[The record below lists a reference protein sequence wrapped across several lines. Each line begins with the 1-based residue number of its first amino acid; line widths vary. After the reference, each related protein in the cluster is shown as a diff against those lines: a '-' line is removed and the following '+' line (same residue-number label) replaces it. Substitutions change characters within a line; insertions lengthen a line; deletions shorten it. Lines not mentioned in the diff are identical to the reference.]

1 MYRFLL
7 SWLRVR
13 LRASAIFLG
22 FLTVAAAP
30 QSWGLGLGEIELNS
44 ALNQEF
50 KATIELFDASGLEA
64 GEILVS
70 LGSSEDFDRVGVE
83 RFFFLTGLDFEV
95 GVAPNGDPQIVISSS
110 RPITE
115 PYLNFLVEVL
125 WPNGRLLKEYTVLL
139 DPPTFSEAAAPAVS
153 APAQNRTAGNTGR
166 VQRVEP
172 APSTGTR
179 VQMAPR
185 EAAAS
190 QPSPLDDGFAGDEY
204 GMTDRSDTLWSIASQ
219 ARPSNAVNVQQTMLA
234 IVDMNPDAFI
244 NGNINLLKAG
254 YRLRLPNEAQASA
267 RSAQQALGEVAR
279 HDEEWRAYTRGEP
292 LGEMIADRP
301 APAQT
306 TTDQTS
312 DLRSPVAAST
322 GTTAADAVAATEGEL
337 RIVAEDGD
345 STTGVGG
352 DAGSLAAALE
362 ETDKLG
368 LKVEELT
375 YALENEKQLASDQ
388 IAVRDRQLEVKDQQ
402 IAQLQAQLAA
412 AQSASAQQPPS
423 NPGPGA
429 EEPTPENQNQSAQA
443 AATPWWQSPMV
454 MYGGA
459 GVLVLL
465 LVGGMVAQRKRRAAE
480 EENDYFDAEAAFAED
495 ERMEPAIGAF
505 DEAEDAADEDEFDTI
520 ASEEVIEEEEAEEEL
535 QGSQTSDVIGEADIY
550 IAYGRY
556 AQAIGLL
563 LGVLEDEPER
573 NDVRLKLLE
582 VYAESGDRA
591 AFDEHMTSLIEY
603 CDDEEALLTA
613 RELENQFGEEAIT
626 LDDMMAEETADA
638 PAEEAGADAAST
650 SDDLADLDFDSS
662 DARADAS
669 EVAEM
674 LETPAAEAPAA
685 DEDAEPTLQAGVE
698 PAEEAADAGGALD
711 FELELDELDTA
722 ADAEE
727 AAADE
732 VPAADETLAGAG
744 DQLGGD
750 LGMDFDPEAT
760 EAEAEPEAD
769 TSIEFDTSDL
779 EMDNTDQATT
789 KSANSAFAETEELTI
804 DADLE
809 QAAVSISEEAADLS
823 ADSGLA
829 VDGDVAVEAV
839 ATAEEDPLDEL
850 EIETAVASDEEFDFD
865 DEGDSANTKL
875 DLARAYI
882 DMGDADGARDI
893 LKEVMDEG
901 NSDQQQKAQ
910 SMLESL

>member
-7 SWLRVR
+7 SRLRAR
-13 LRASAIFLG
+13 GRASAIFLS
-22 FLTVAAAP
+22 FLAAAAAP
-30 QSWGLGLGEIELNS
+30 QSWGLGLGEIELDS

-50 KATIELFDASGLEA
+50 KATIELFDASGLEP
-64 GEILVS
+64 GEILVA
-70 LGSSEDFDRVGVE
+70 LGSSEDFERIGVE
-83 RFFFLTGLDFEV
+83 RFFFLTGLDFQV
-95 GVAPNGDPQIVISSS
+95 GTAANGEPQIVVTSS

-172 APSTGTR
+172 AGGTR
-179 VQMAPR
+179 VQMTPR
-185 EAAAS
+185 EQT
-190 QPSPLDDGFAGDEY
+190 QPSPLDQGFDGDEY
-204 GMTDRSDTLWSIASQ
+204 GMTDRSDTLWSIASR
-219 ARPSNAVNVQQTMLA
+219 ARPSNSVNVQQTMLA
-234 IVDMNPDAFI
+234 IAEMNPDAFI

-254 YRLRLPNEAQASA
+254 YVLKLPNEAQASA
-267 RSAQQALGEVAR
+267 RTAAEALGEVAR

-292 LGEMIADRP
+292 LGEMIADRSP
-301 APAQT
+301 APTRSTA
-306 TTDQTS
+306 DQTS
-312 DLRSPVAAST
+312 EMQSPIDASA
-322 GTTAADAVAATEGEL
+322 GTTAAEAAQASEGEL

-368 LKVEELT
+368 RQVEELT
-375 YALENEKQLASDQ
+375 YALDHEKQIASDQ
-388 IAVRDRQLEVKDQQ
+388 IAVRDRQIEVKDQQ
-402 IAQLQAQLAA
+402 IAELQAQLAA
-412 AQSASAQQPPS
+412 AQNAAQQAAA
-423 NPGPGA
+423 NPGAAPQA
-429 EEPTPENQNQSAQA
+429 EDPTSQNQNQSTQA
-443 AATPWWQSPMV
+443 EAAPWWQSPMV

-465 LVGGMVAQRKRRAAE
+465 LVGGMIAQRKRRAAE
-480 EENDYFDAEAAFAED
+480 EENDYFDAEAAFAD
-495 ERMEPAIGAF
+495 EERTEPALGGF
-505 DEAEDAADEDEFDTI
+505 DEEEVADSEEDFDAV
-520 ASEEVIEEEEAEEEL
+520 ASEEVIGEDADEEI

-582 VYAESGDRA
+582 VYAESGDRT

-613 RELENQFGEEAIT
+613 RELESQFGEEAIT
-626 LDDMMAEETADA
+626 LDDMMAEETGATAAA
-638 PAEEAGADAAST
+638 PASDAAE
-650 SDDLADLDFDSS
+650 DDELADLDFAPASAAAELK
-662 DARADAS
+662 DA
-669 EVAEM
+669 AEEEAGA
-674 LETPAAEAPAA
+674 LETAAE
-685 DEDAEPTLQAGVE
+685 
-698 PAEEAADAGGALD
+698 EEAADDGGALD
-711 FELELDELDTA
+711 FELELDDLDTA
-722 ADAEE
+722 AAEPEAEE
-727 AAADE
+727 DKQLAED
-732 VPAADETLAGAG
+732 TAGAG

-750 LGMDFDPEAT
+750 LGMDFDPDA
-760 EAEAEPEAD
+760 AEEEETVAD
-769 TSIEFDTSDL
+769 IEFDTSDL
-779 EMDNTDQATT
+779 DIDKTT
-789 KSANSAFAETEELTI
+789 AEAPEPRADSSFAETEALTI

-809 QAAVSISEEAADLS
+809 QAAASISEEAALEE
-823 ADSGLA
+823 A
-829 VDGDVAVEAV
+829 GDATVQAV
-839 ATAEEDPLDEL
+839 AGAEEEALDEL
-850 EIETAVASDEEFDFD
+850 ELETAVATDDEFDFE

-910 SMLESL
+910 SLLESL

>member
-7 SWLRVR
+7 SRLRTR
-13 LRASAIFLG
+13 GRASAMILSFLA
-22 FLTVAAAP
+22 VAIAP
-30 QSWGLGLGEIELNS
+30 QSWGLGLGEIELDS

-50 KATIELFDASGLEA
+50 KATIELYDAADMEP
-64 GEILVS
+64 GEILVA
-70 LGSSEDFDRVGVE
+70 LGSTEDFERVGVE
-83 RFFFLTGLDFEV
+83 RFFFLTGLDFQV
-95 GVAPNGDPQIVISSS
+95 GVAPNGDPLIEVTSS

-139 DPPTFSEAAAPAVS
+139 DPPTFSEAAAPAVQ

-172 APSTGTR
+172 AQGSGTR

-185 EAAAS
+185 DNVAS
-190 QPSPLDDGFAGDEY
+190 QPSPLDQGRSGDEY
-204 GMTDRSDTLWSIASQ
+204 GMTDRSDTLWSIASRS
-219 ARPSNAVNVQQTMLA
+219 RPSSSVNVQQTMLA
-234 IVDMNPDAFI
+234 IVEMNPEAFI

-254 YRLRLPNEAQASA
+254 YVLKLPNEAQASA
-267 RSAQQALGEVAR
+267 RTAAQALGEVAR

-292 LGEMIADRP
+292 LGEMIADRNQ
-301 APAQT
+301 APQRS

-312 DLRSPVAAST
+312 DLRSPVDASA
-322 GTTAADAVAATEGEL
+322 GTTAASAAQASDGEL

-352 DAGSLAAALE
+352 DAGTLAAALE

-368 LKVEELT
+368 LQVEELT
-375 YALENEKQLASDQ
+375 YALEHEKQIASDEIAIRERQ
-388 IAVRDRQLEVKDQQ
+388 IEVKDQQ
-402 IAQLQAQLAA
+402 IAELQAQLAA
-412 AQSASAQQPPS
+412 AQAAAQQAPA
-423 NPGPGA
+423 GPGTDPEA
-429 EEPTPENQNQSAQA
+429 QEPTPQTQNQSTQA
-443 AATPWWQSPMV
+443 NAAPWWQSPMV

-465 LVGGMVAQRKRRAAE
+465 LVGGMIAQRKRRAAE
-480 EENDYFDAEAAFAED
+480 EENDYFDAEAAFAD
-495 ERMEPAIGAF
+495 EERTEPAMGSF
-505 DEAEDAADEDEFDTI
+505 DDEADSPDEDDFDS
-520 ASEEVIEEEEAEEEL
+520 AAGEAVIEEEAEEEI

-573 NDVRLKLLE
+573 NDIRLKLLE

-626 LDDMMAEETADA
+626 LDDMMADEAGGNADTTDA
-638 PAEEAGADAAST
+638 AAAVDTGADELSNLDLDAEESM
-650 SDDLADLDFDSS
+650 
-662 DARADAS
+662 
-669 EVAEM
+669 VQ
-674 LETPAAEAPAA
+674 AA
-685 DEDAEPTLQAGVE
+685 DTAEI
-698 PAEEAADAGGALD
+698 AADAVDDAQDNGTLD
-711 FELELDELDTA
+711 FELELDELDETA
-722 ADAEE
+722 ADAETHE
-727 AAADE
+727 DTDSTE
-732 VPAADETLAGAG
+732 DTETTRGAG

-750 LGMDFDPEAT
+750 LGMDFDPEA
-760 EAEAEPEAD
+760 ADGDEPEED
-769 TSIEFDTSDL
+769 PGIEFDTSDL
-779 EMDNTDQATT
+779 DLNRDEPVV
-789 KSANSAFAETEELTI
+789 SADSGFAETEELTI

-809 QAAVSISEEAADLS
+809 KAAVSISEEAADAS
-823 ADSGLA
+823 AD
-829 VDGDVAVEAV
+829 EAS
-839 ATAEEDPLDEL
+839 LDEL
-850 EIETAVASDEEFDFD
+850 DLETAVAADDEFDFE

>member
-7 SWLRVR
+7 SRLRAR
-13 LRASAIFLG
+13 GRASAILLSFL
-22 FLTVAAAP
+22 AAAIAP
-30 QSWGLGLGEIELNS
+30 QSWGLGLGEIELDS

-50 KATIELFDASGLEA
+50 RATIELFDADGLEP

-70 LGSSEDFDRVGVE
+70 LGSSEDFERVGVE
-83 RFFFLTGLDFEV
+83 RFFFLTGLDFKV
-95 GVAPNGDPQIVISSS
+95 GVGPNGDPRIEISSS

-153 APAQNRTAGNTGR
+153 APAQNRTAGNAGR

-172 APSTGTR
+172 ASGSGTR

-185 EAAAS
+185 EDTANR
-190 QPSPLDDGFAGDEY
+190 PSPLDQGRSADEY
-204 GMTDRSDTLWSIASQ
+204 GMTDRSDTLWSIASRT
-219 ARPSNAVNVQQTMLA
+219 RPSDSVNVQQTMLA
-234 IVDMNPDAFI
+234 IVELNPDAFI

-254 YRLRLPNEAQASA
+254 YVLKLPTEAQASA
-267 RSAQQALGEVAR
+267 RSAAQALGEVAR

-292 LGEMIADRP
+292 LGEMIADRSP
-301 APAQT
+301 APVQSTA
-306 TTDQTS
+306 DQTS
-312 DLRSPVAAST
+312 ELRSPVDASA
-322 GTTAADAVAATEGEL
+322 GTTPANAAEASDGEL

-345 STTGVGG
+345 STTGVGA

-362 ETDKLG
+362 QTDKLG

-375 YALENEKQLASDQ
+375 YALEHEKQLASDE
-388 IAVRDRQLEVKDQQ
+388 IAVRERQIEVKDQQ
-402 IAQLQAQLAA
+402 IAELQAQLAA
-412 AQSASAQQPPS
+412 ARAAAQQAPT
-423 NPGPGA
+423 NPGTAPAA
-429 EEPTPENQNQSAQA
+429 EEPTPQSQNQSTQA
-443 AATPWWQSPMV
+443 NATPWWQSPMV

-465 LVGGMVAQRKRRAAE
+465 LVGGMIAQRKRRAAE
-480 EENDYFDAEAAFAED
+480 EENDYFDAEAAFVED
-495 ERMEPAIGAF
+495 ARTEPAIGGFDDEEANDIDDAF
-505 DEAEDAADEDEFDTI
+505 DTGDAEG
-520 ASEEVIEEEEAEEEL
+520 VIEEEVEEEI

-573 NDVRLKLLE
+573 NDIRLKLLE

-613 RELENQFGEEAIT
+613 RELENQFGEEALT
-626 LDDMMAEETADA
+626 LDDMMAEEGDDGATATDQTAD
-638 PAEEAGADAAST
+638 GDAA
-650 SDDLADLDFDSS
+650 DGLADVDLV
-662 DARADAS
+662 AD
-669 EVAEM
+669 ENNRW
-674 LETPAAEAPAA
+674 AEAPDDAA
-685 DEDAEPTLQAGVE
+685 EDA
-698 PAEEAADAGGALD
+698 AEDADTAVDAGASADSADSADSNGALD
-711 FELELDELDTA
+711 FELELDDLDSGEATETA
-722 ADAEE
+722 QASSEE
-727 AAADE
+727 ASYE
-732 VPAADETLAGAG
+732 EGRGAG

-760 EAEAEPEAD
+760 DDNAEESEVDAG
-769 TSIEFDTSDL
+769 IEFDTSDL
-779 EMDNTDQATT
+779 EIDQPGTT
-789 KSANSAFAETEELTI
+789 AAAEGGFAETEELTI

-809 QAAVSISEEAADLS
+809 KAAASISEEAA
-823 ADSGLA
+823 
-829 VDGDVAVEAV
+829 VE
-839 ATAEEDPLDEL
+839 EESLDEL
-850 EIETAVASDEEFDFD
+850 DLETAVAADDEFDFE

>member
-7 SWLRVR
+7 SRLRAR
-13 LRASAIFLG
+13 GRASAIFLS
-22 FLTVAAAP
+22 FLAVAIAP
-30 QSWGLGLGEIELNS
+30 QSWGLGLGEIELDS

-50 KATIELFDASGLEA
+50 KATIELFDASGLEP
-64 GEILVS
+64 GEILVA
-70 LGSSEDFDRVGVE
+70 LGSSEDFERVGVE
-83 RFFFLTGLDFEV
+83 RFFFLTGLDFQV
-95 GVAPNGDPQIVISSS
+95 GMAANGDPQIVITSS

-139 DPPTFSEAAAPAVS
+139 DPPTFSEAAAPVVS
-153 APAQNRTAGNTGR
+153 APAQNRSAGNTGR

-172 APSTGTR
+172 AAGSGTR
-179 VQMAPR
+179 VDMTPR
-185 EAAAS
+185 REPS
-190 QPSPLDDGFAGDEY
+190 QPSALDQGFAGDEY
-204 GMTDRSDTLWSIASQ
+204 GMTDRSDTLWSIASR
-219 ARPSNAVNVQQTMLA
+219 ARPSNSVNVQQTMLA
-234 IVDMNPDAFI
+234 IAEMNPEAFI

-254 YRLRLPNEAQASA
+254 YVLKLPNEAQASA
-267 RSAQQALGEVAR
+267 RSAEQALGEVAR

-292 LGEMIADRP
+292 LSEMMADRSP
-301 APAQT
+301 APAPST
-306 TTDQTS
+306 ADQTS
-312 DLRSPVAAST
+312 DLRSPVDASAS
-322 GTTAADAVAATEGEL
+322 TTAANAAPATDGEL

-368 LKVEELT
+368 MQVEELT
-375 YALENEKQLASDQ
+375 YALEHEKQLASDE
-388 IAVRDRQLEVKDQQ
+388 IAVRDRQIEVKDQQ
-402 IAQLQAQLAA
+402 IAELQAQLAA
-412 AQSASAQQPPS
+412 ARQVAAQQASA
-423 NPGPGA
+423 NPGP
-429 EEPTPENQNQSAQA
+429 EIEPEQSQNQNQSTQA
-443 AATPWWQSPMV
+443 DAAPWWQSPMV

-465 LVGGMVAQRKRRAAE
+465 LVGGMVVQRKRRAAE
-480 EENDYFDAEAAFAED
+480 EENDYFDAEEAFAEE
-495 ERMEPAIGAF
+495 ERMEPAVGDF
-505 DEAEDAADEDEFDTI
+505 DEEEVGSEADEFD
-520 ASEEVIEEEEAEEEL
+520 AAVGDEVIEEESGEEI

-626 LDDMMAEETADA
+626 LDDMLAEETGDA
-638 PAEEAGADAAST
+638 TTTEPAAEEQAEADDT
-650 SDDLADLDFDSS
+650 SGDLADLDFVASDDALDLETEASAEVSDAEPVQLDDANAADVDSAVASADEDSS
-662 DARADAS
+662 DS
-669 EVAEM
+669 
-674 LETPAAEAPAA
+674 
-685 DEDAEPTLQAGVE
+685 GS
-698 PAEEAADAGGALD
+698 ALD
-711 FELELDELDTA
+711 FELELDELDTG
-722 ADAEE
+722 D
-727 AAADE
+727 AAAS
-732 VPAADETLAGAG
+732 ADETTTEVGAG

-750 LGMDFDPEAT
+750 LGMDFDPDASDDAAEEEAADTGIEYDTSEIDLET
-760 EAEAEPEAD
+760 ETAEPEKVQ
-769 TSIEFDTSDL
+769 SS
-779 EMDNTDQATT
+779 
-789 KSANSAFAETEELTI
+789 FAETEELTI

-809 QAAVSISEEAADLS
+809 QAAATISEEAAEVETGALEES
-823 ADSGLA
+823 ADLA
-829 VDGDVAVEAV
+829 VAEADD
-839 ATAEEDPLDEL
+839 DPLEDLEL
-850 EIETAVASDEEFDFD
+850 DTATQTDDEFDFE

-901 NSDQQQKAQ
+901 NSEQQQKAQ
-910 SMLESL
+910 DMLESL

>member
-1 MYRFLL
+1 LL
-7 SWLRVR
+7 SRLRAR
-13 LRASAIFLG
+13 GRASAISLG
-22 FLTVAAAP
+22 FLAVALAP
-30 QSWGLGLGEIELNS
+30 QSWGLGLGEIELDS

-50 KATIELFDASGLEA
+50 SATIELYDASGLES

-70 LGSSEDFDRVGVE
+70 LGSSEDFERVGVE
-83 RFFFLTGLDFEV
+83 RFFFLTGLDFQV
-95 GVAPNGDPQIVISSS
+95 GVAANGDPQIVVTSS

-153 APAQNRTAGNTGR
+153 APAQNRSAGNTGR

-172 APSTGTR
+172 AAGSGTR

-185 EAAAS
+185 DESPS
-190 QPSPLDDGFAGDEY
+190 QPSALDRGLSGDEY
-204 GMTDRSDTLWSIASQ
+204 GMTDRSDTLWSIASR
-219 ARPSNAVNVQQTMLA
+219 ARPSNSVSVQQTMLA
-234 IVDMNPDAFI
+234 IAEMNPEAFI

-254 YRLRLPNEAQASA
+254 YVLKLPNDAQAGA
-267 RSAQQALGEVAR
+267 RSAEQALGEVAR
-279 HDEEWRAYTRGEP
+279 HDEEWRAYSRGEP
-292 LGEMIADRP
+292 LGEMTAERSP
-301 APAQT
+301 APARST
-306 TTDQTS
+306 ADQTS
-312 DLRSPVAAST
+312 ELRSPVDASA
-322 GTTAADAVAATEGEL
+322 GTTAANAVEATDGEL

-375 YALENEKQLASDQ
+375 YALESEKQLASDQ
-388 IAVRDRQLEVKDQQ
+388 IAVRDRQIEVKDQQ
-402 IAQLQAQLAA
+402 IAELQAQLAA
-412 AQSASAQQPPS
+412 AQVAPQQAAA
-423 NPGPGA
+423 NPGA
-429 EEPTPENQNQSAQA
+429 ETQAQEPTPENQNQSAQA
-443 AATPWWQSPMV
+443 DAAPWWQSPMV

-465 LVGGMVAQRKRRAAE
+465 LVGGMIAQRKRRAAE
-480 EENDYFDAEAAFAED
+480 EENDYFDAEAAFAD
-495 ERMEPAIGAF
+495 EERLEPAVGSL
-505 DEAEDAADEDEFDTI
+505 DDEDESELEEDFDTVATDAAI
-520 ASEEVIEEEEAEEEL
+520 DEDSEDEI
-535 QGSQTSDVIGEADIY
+535 QTSQTSDVIGEADIY

-626 LDDMMAEETADA
+626 LDDMMADEAGEVA
-638 PAEEAGADAAST
+638 PASESATAEGGAGG
-650 SDDLADLDFDSS
+650 DLADLDFVARDSS
-662 DARADAS
+662 AGAAVSESEEASAESLAHPPASDA
-669 EVAEM
+669 
-674 LETPAAEAPAA
+674 
-685 DEDAEPTLQAGVE
+685 
-698 PAEEAADAGGALD
+698 AEEADANGALD
-711 FELELDELDTA
+711 FELELDDLDSTDSAGA
-722 ADAEE
+722 AEAE
-727 AAADE
+727 A
-732 VPAADETLAGAG
+732 AGAG

-750 LGMDFDPEAT
+750 LGMDFDPDAT
-760 EAEAEPEAD
+760 DDAAD
-769 TSIEFDTSDL
+769 TEETATAGIEYDTSEIEIDDGP
-779 EMDNTDQATT
+779 E
-789 KSANSAFAETEELTI
+789 SEELTI

-809 QAAVSISEEAADLS
+809 QAAATISEEAAEVS
-823 ADSGLA
+823 AGAALEEQ
-829 VDGDVAVEAV
+829 GEVAVA
-839 ATAEEDPLDEL
+839 AADDDPLDEFNL
-850 EIETAVASDEEFDFD
+850 ETAVQSDDEFDFE

-901 NSDQQQKAQ
+901 NADQQQKAQ

>member
-7 SWLRVR
+7 SR
-13 LRASAIFLG
+13 LRAPGRVSAIILSFLA
-22 FLTVAAAP
+22 VSVAP
-30 QSWGLGLGEIELNS
+30 QSWGLGLGEIELDS

-50 KATIELFDASGLEA
+50 KATIELYDASGLEP
-64 GEILVS
+64 GEILVA

-83 RFFFLTGLDFEV
+83 RFFFLTGLDFQV
-95 GVAPNGDPQIVISSS
+95 GYTPNGEPQIEVTSS

-115 PYLNFLVEVL
+115 PYLNFIVEVL

-153 APAQNRTAGNTGR
+153 APSQNRSASNTGR

-172 APSTGTR
+172 ANTGTR

-185 EAAAS
+185 DEAPS
-190 QPSPLDDGFAGDEY
+190 QPSPLDRGLAGDEY
-204 GMTDRSDTLWSIASQ
+204 GMTDRSDTLWSIASR

-234 IVDMNPDAFI
+234 IAELNPDAFI

-254 YRLRLPNEAQASA
+254 YVLKLPSEAQASA
-267 RSAQQALGEVAR
+267 RSAEQALGEVAR

-292 LGEMIADRP
+292 LGEMIADRRP
-301 APAQT
+301 AAAA
-306 TTDQTS
+306 DQTS
-312 DLRSPVAAST
+312 DLRSPVDAST
-322 GTTAADAVAATEGEL
+322 STTAAEAAQATDGEL

-368 LKVEELT
+368 RQVEELT
-375 YALENEKQLASDQ
+375 YALDHEKQIASDQ
-388 IAVRDRQLEVKDQQ
+388 LAVRDRQIEVRDQQ
-402 IAQLQAQLAA
+402 IAELQAQLAA
-412 AQSASAQQPPS
+412 AQAASQA
-423 NPGPGA
+423 NPGAGPQA
-429 EEPTPENQNQSAQA
+429 EEPTPQNQNQSAQA

-480 EENDYFDAEAAFAED
+480 EENDYFDAEAAFAEE
-495 ERMEPAIGAF
+495 ERTEPEVGEF
-505 DEAEDAADEDEFDTI
+505 DEAEIEADDDDLDAV
-520 ASEEVIEEEEAEEEL
+520 ASDEVIEEEADEEL

-626 LDDMMAEETADA
+626 LDDMLAEETGDSASAESLADQDD
-638 PAEEAGADAAST
+638 AELEAAAAG
-650 SDDLADLDFDSS
+650 SDDLADLDFS
-662 DARADAS
+662 AD
-669 EVAEM
+669 
-674 LETPAAEAPAA
+674 AAEA
-685 DEDAEPTLQAGVE
+685 TS
-698 PAEEAADAGGALD
+698 AEEATDQAENDGGALD
-711 FELELDELDTA
+711 FELELDELDTSA
-722 ADAEE
+722 AETDAPAPET
-727 AAADE
+727 
-732 VPAADETLAGAG
+732 AADETAGAG

-750 LGMDFDPEAT
+750 LGMDFDPDA
-760 EAEAEPEAD
+760 AEAETEEVPD
-769 TSIEFDTSDL
+769 IEFDTTDL
-779 EMDNTDQATT
+779 NIETADDAEEEREQPD
-789 KSANSAFAETEELTI
+789 SGGFAETEELTI

-809 QAAVSISEEAADLS
+809 KAAASISEEAAAAE
-823 ADSGLA
+823 ADTLA
-829 VDGDVAVEAV
+829 DDSDVAVEAI
-839 ATAEEDPLDEL
+839 ASADEDPLDEL
-850 EIETAVASDEEFDFD
+850 DLETAVAADDEFDFE

>member
-7 SWLRVR
+7 SRLRAR
-13 LRASAIFLG
+13 GRASAIFLG
-22 FLTVAAAP
+22 FLAVAVAP
-30 QSWGLGLGEIELNS
+30 QGWGLGLGEIELDS

-50 KATIELFDASGLEA
+50 KATIELYDASGLEP

-70 LGSSEDFDRVGVE
+70 LGSSEDFERVGVE
-83 RFFFLTGLDFEV
+83 RFFFLTGLDFQV
-95 GVAPNGDPQIVISSS
+95 GMAPNGDPQIVVTSS

-153 APAQNRTAGNTGR
+153 APAQNRSAGNTGR

-172 APSTGTR
+172 ASGSGTR
-179 VQMAPR
+179 VQMTPGEESQR
-185 EAAAS
+185 
-190 QPSPLDDGFAGDEY
+190 QPSPLDRGFEGDEY
-204 GMTDRSDTLWSIASQ
+204 GMTDRSDTLWTIASR
-219 ARPSNAVNVQQTMLA
+219 ARPSDSVSVQQTMLA
-234 IVDMNPDAFI
+234 IAEMNPEAFI

-254 YRLRLPNEAQASA
+254 YVLKLPNEAQASA
-267 RSAQQALGEVAR
+267 RTAEQALGEVAR

-292 LGEMIADRP
+292 LGEMVADRSP
-301 APAQT
+301 APAQSSA
-306 TTDQTS
+306 DQTS
-312 DLRSPVAAST
+312 DLRSPVDASS
-322 GTTAADAVAATEGEL
+322 GTTAADSVEATEGEL

-352 DAGSLAAALE
+352 DAASLTAALE
-362 ETDKLG
+362 QTDKLG
-368 LKVEELT
+368 LQVEELT
-375 YALENEKQLASDQ
+375 YALEHEKQLASDEIAIRERQ
-388 IAVRDRQLEVKDQQ
+388 IEVKDQQ
-402 IAQLQAQLAA
+402 IAELQAQLAA
-412 AQSASAQQPPS
+412 AQAAAQQAATG
-423 NPGPGA
+423 PGPDTQA
-429 EEPTPENQNQSAQA
+429 QESTAQSQNQSAQA
-443 AATPWWQSPMV
+443 TATPWWQSPMV

-465 LVGGMVAQRKRRAAE
+465 LVGGMIAQRRRRAAE
-480 EENDYFDAEAAFAED
+480 EENDYFDAEAAFAEE
-495 ERMEPAIGAF
+495 ERTEPAIGSF
-505 DEAEDAADEDEFDTI
+505 DDEDDLADEDDFDAVAGT
-520 ASEEVIEEEEAEEEL
+520 EVIEEETEEEI

-563 LGVLEDEPER
+563 LGVLEEEPER

-582 VYAESGDRA
+582 VYVESGDRV

-626 LDDMMAEETADA
+626 LDDMMADESGDTAPTVDA
-638 PAEEAGADAAST
+638 AAEEGNADG
-650 SDDLADLDFDSS
+650 LANLDFAAGDTALEAEAGES
-662 DARADAS
+662 A
-669 EVAEM
+669 VAA
-674 LETPAAEAPAA
+674 AAEAQEA
-685 DEDAEPTLQAGVE
+685 V
-698 PAEEAADAGGALD
+698 EEADDGGALD
-711 FELELDELDTA
+711 FELELDELDS
-722 ADAEE
+722 
-727 AAADE
+727 DE
-732 VPAADETLAGAG
+732 QNNLAGAG

-750 LGMDFDPEAT
+750 LGMDFDPDAEEAAEDSAEAVTTAET
-760 EAEAEPEAD
+760 EAEPAD
-769 TSIEFDTSDL
+769 DGIEFDTADL
-779 EMDNTDQATT
+779 ETEPE
-789 KSANSAFAETEELTI
+789 SAGSGFAETEELTI

-809 QAAVSISEEAADLS
+809 KAAASISEEAAEVSS
-823 ADSGLA
+823 ASALEG
-829 VDGDVAVEAV
+829 GVAVEAV
-839 ATAEEDPLDEL
+839 AAAEEETLDQL
-850 EIETAVASDEEFDFD
+850 DLETAVASDDEFDFE

-901 NSDQQQKAQ
+901 NAEQQQKAQ

>member
-1 MYRFLL
+1 LL
-7 SWLRVR
+7 SRLRAR
-13 LRASAIFLG
+13 GRASAIFLS
-22 FLTVAAAP
+22 FLAVAIAP
-30 QSWGLGLGEIELNS
+30 QSWGLGLGEIELDS

-50 KATIELFDASGLEA
+50 NATIELFDASGLES

-70 LGSSEDFDRVGVE
+70 LGSSEDFDRIGVE
-83 RFFFLTGLDFEV
+83 RFFFLTGLEFQV
-95 GVAPNGDPQIVISSS
+95 GVAANGDPQIEVTSS

-139 DPPTFSEAAAPAVS
+139 DPPTFSAAAAPAVS
-153 APAQNRTAGNTGR
+153 APAQNRSAGNSGR

-172 APSTGTR
+172 TSGTR
-179 VQMAPR
+179 VQVAPR
-185 EAAAS
+185 ERTS
-190 QPSPLDDGFAGDEY
+190 SEPSALDRGFDGREY
-204 GMTDRSDTLWSIASQ
+204 GMTDRSDTLWTIASR
-219 ARPSNAVNVQQTMLA
+219 ARPANSVSVQQTMLA
-234 IVDMNPDAFI
+234 IAEMNPEAFI

-254 YRLRLPNEAQASA
+254 YVLKLPDEAQASA

-292 LGEMIADRP
+292 LGEMIADRSP
-301 APAQT
+301 APAQRT
-306 TTDQTS
+306 ADQTS
-312 DLRSPVAAST
+312 ELRSPVDASA
-322 GTTAADAVAATEGEL
+322 GTTAASAVEATDGEL

-352 DAGSLAAALE
+352 DAGGLAAALE

-368 LKVEELT
+368 LQVEELT
-375 YALENEKQLASDQ
+375 YALEHEKQLASDE
-388 IAVRDRQLEVKDQQ
+388 IAVRERQIDVKDQQ
-402 IAQLQAQLAA
+402 IAELQAQLAA
-412 AQSASAQQPPS
+412 AQVAAEQAPT
-423 NPGPGA
+423 NPGSDPQA
-429 EEPTPENQNQSAQA
+429 QEPTPQNQNQSTQA
-443 AATPWWQSPMV
+443 TATPWWQSPMV

-465 LVGGMVAQRKRRAAE
+465 LVGGMIAQRKRRAAE
-480 EENDYFDAEAAFAED
+480 EENDYFDAEAAFAEE
-495 ERMEPAIGAF
+495 ERTEPAIGGF
-505 DEAEDAADEDEFDTI
+505 DDEADTVDEDDFDGL
-520 ASEEVIEEEEAEEEL
+520 ASEEIIEEEAEEEI

-613 RELENQFGEEAIT
+613 RELENQFGEEAVT
-626 LDDMMAEETADA
+626 LDDVMAADA
-638 PAEEAGADAAST
+638 EDTVATTDEGPT
-650 SDDLADLDFDSS
+650 DDGNGDSLADLDYGAGESP
-662 DARADAS
+662 
-669 EVAEM
+669 
-674 LETPAAEAPAA
+674 LETDAAEEDKATLDMPAL
-685 DEDAEPTLQAGVE
+685 DET
-698 PAEEAADAGGALD
+698 EAASDDNGALD
-711 FELELDELDTA
+711 FELELDELDSAEAETTA
-722 ADAEE
+722 DN
-727 AAADE
+727 
-732 VPAADETLAGAG
+732 TSGAG

-750 LGMDFDPEAT
+750 LGMDFDPDKEVEKET
-760 EAEAEPEAD
+760 EAAVDDGEKAEAN
-769 TSIEFDTSDL
+769 TGIEFDTSDL
-779 EMDNTDQATT
+779 EIEQAAAS
-789 KSANSAFAETEELTI
+789 KPADGGFAETEELTI

-809 QAAVSISEEAADLS
+809 QAAASISEEA
-823 ADSGLA
+823 
-829 VDGDVAVEAV
+829 VEAV
-839 ATAEEDPLDEL
+839 AGADEDPLDEL
-850 EIETAVASDEEFDFD
+850 DLETAVATDDEFDFD

-901 NSDQQQKAQ
+901 NADQQQKAQ